1 MNWLNNHAEFI
12 KGLLAAS
19 GGIFITFLDFIMPIA
34 RALLVL
40 VTLIY
45 TCWKFYQDY
54 KKNKRA
60 TDGNN

>member
-1 MNWLNNHAEFI
+1 MNWINEHAEFI
-12 KGLLAAS
+12 KGLFAAS
-19 GGIFITFLDFIMPIA
+19 GGIVITFLDFIMPIA

-54 KKNKRA
+54 RKNQREK
-60 TDGNN
+60 DQDY